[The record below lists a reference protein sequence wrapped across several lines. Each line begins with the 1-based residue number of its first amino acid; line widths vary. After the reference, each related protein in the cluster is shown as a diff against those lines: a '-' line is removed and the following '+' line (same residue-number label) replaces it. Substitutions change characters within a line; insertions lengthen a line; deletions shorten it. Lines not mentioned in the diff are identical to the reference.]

1 MQKEPVTRKS
11 IFRKLAIFLA
21 ILGPG
26 IITGSVDN
34 DAGGITTY
42 SLAGAIYGYGLIW
55 TLIPSFI
62 VLVIIQEMNAR
73 MGIVTGKGLA
83 DLIRENAG
91 VKVTFFIFLGLL
103 FSGIGNTTTEFAGVA
118 GSMEVFGVSKYISVP
133 VVAVLVWVLVVK
145 GTYKIAERIFL
156 IFSVSLLT
164 YVVSAIMAKPD
175 WSAIG
180 SSIIR
185 PKMEIST
192 QSLAMVI
199 GLVGTTIAPWMQFYM
214 QSSVIEKG
222 LKIQN
227 YSYTVAD
234 IVVGCI
240 VTVVVAFFIMVACA
254 STLHPAGIEINEA
267 KDAALS
273 LKPLAGNLAS
283 QVFAFG
289 LFIASIF
296 SATILPLA
304 TAFFVCEAFGFEAGI
319 DKEWDEAKEFYILY
333 TGILVISAIVILIP
347 GAPLIKI
354 SLWSQVI
361 NGILLPV
368 VLISMM
374 ILINKKKIM
383 GIYTNKTSAN
393 VIGVRFSS
401 WYAFRLRFLSCRF
414 STGEKARNSLYLCF
428 KRLGW
433 VFTSIRKE
441 YHMKCERHP
450 WHSIN
455 PGPEAPQFVRSIIE
469 IPKGSKGKYELD
481 KESGLL
487 RLDRVLFSS
496 VHYPANYGFI
506 PQTYCDDHD
515 PLDILV
521 ICSIDVFAMS
531 IIEAKVIGAMEMVD
545 SEERD
550 DKIIAVARNDMSVNY
565 INDISELPPHTL
577 VELKR
582 FFEDYKQLEHKNVI
596 VDQFMGREK
605 AYEIILEGMK
615 LYNENREKLIR
626 SH

>member
-1 MQKEPVTRKS
+1 M
-11 IFRKLAIFLA
+11 

-42 SLAGAIYGYGLIW
+42 SVAGALYGYGLIW

-62 VLVIIQEMNAR
+62 VLVVIQEMNAR

-91 VKVTFFIFLGLL
+91 IKITFLIFIGLL
-103 FSGIGNTTTEFAGVA
+103 LSGIGNTTTEFAGVA

-133 VVAVLVWVLVVK
+133 VVAVLVWILVVK

-156 IFSVSLLT
+156 IFSLSLLA
-164 YVVSAIMAKPD
+164 YVVSAIMGKPD
-175 WSAIG
+175 WGAIG
-180 SSIIR
+180 SAIVH

-192 QSLAMVI
+192 KSMAMVI

-222 LKIQN
+222 LKMKN
-227 YSYTVAD
+227 YKYTLAD
-234 IVVGCI
+234 IIVGCV

-254 STLHPAGIEINEA
+254 STLHPNGIVINEA

-304 TAFFVCEAFGFEAGI
+304 TAFFVCEAFGFEAGL
-319 DKEWDEAKEFYILY
+319 DKKWDEAQEFYILY
-333 TGILVISAIVILIP
+333 TGILVISAIIILVP
-347 GAPLIKI
+347 NAPLIKI

-383 GIYTNKTSAN
+383 GS
-393 VIGVRFSS
+393 
-401 WYAFRLRFLSCRF
+401 
-414 STGEKARNSLYLCF
+414 
-428 KRLGW
+428 
-433 VFTSIRKE
+433 
-441 YHMKCERHP
+441 
-450 WHSIN
+450 
-455 PGPEAPQFVRSIIE
+455 
-469 IPKGSKGKYELD
+469 
-481 KESGLL
+481 
-487 RLDRVLFSS
+487 
-496 VHYPANYGFI
+496 
-506 PQTYCDDHD
+506 
-515 PLDILV
+515 
-521 ICSIDVFAMS
+521 
-531 IIEAKVIGAMEMVD
+531 
-545 SEERD
+545 
-550 DKIIAVARNDMSVNY
+550 Y
-565 INDISELPPHTL
+565 INGSTSNIIGWSA
-577 VELKR
+577 V
-582 FFEDYKQLEHKNVI
+582 
-596 VDQFMGREK
+596 
-605 AYEIILEGMK
+605 IILA
-615 LYNENREKLIR
+615 LLSLALIVLPFFNR
-626 SH
+626 